1 VRTTRREI
9 LRWSALSGAALIL
22 ALPRDNGGSAEVL
35 PAPPSPFAPNPWIRI
50 GSDGAVAL
58 VVARAEMGQGVR
70 TSLAMLLAE
79 ELEVDLSTVKV
90 LQASPGPD
98 YRRMRTGGSASVQG
112 GFTPLRKAGAAAR
125 EMLIGAAAEGWGVAP
140 FACRAQDGHVLHPA
154 SGRRKAYGEL
164 VGSAAKRDVPKEPRL
179 KDPKE
184 FRILGRSHAKVDG
197 PDIVS
202 GRAVYGL
209 DVRVPGMLVAALAR
223 PPVPGGRPL
232 HVDTA
237 GVRSLPGVR
246 QVVSVPSGIAVLADD
261 TWTALKGR
269 DALEIKWDDGPN
281 GHVDSAA
288 HWRRLEEAS
297 DRTGYRGRHEGDAA
311 AALATSA
318 RTLSAIYRFP
328 FQAHLPV
335 EPMNAI
341 AHVSD
346 GGCEIWVGTQ
356 AANQAQELAA
366 RKLGLPLDKVKVHM
380 ALLGG
385 GFGRRLAIDYVGEAV
400 DVSKAVRRPVQVVWN
415 HADDAR
421 HGHVQPASVHRL
433 AAGLDAS
440 GRLVAWTH
448 RVAGSFLTILEPVDL
463 TSPTL
468 AADNAW
474 GSSDYPYAIPNAEV
488 EFVPVETPL
497 PTGPWRAVFYPPCI
511 FARESFLDEAAHA
524 GGRDPLAYRLE
535 LLAPR
540 DVFKVFDYTIDRGR
554 QARVLELA
562 AEKAGWGRPLPGRPG
577 RRTGRGLACNVYDS
591 DTYIAQIA
599 EVSVGGDGDVR
610 VHRVVTALDA
620 GFIVNPL
627 GVEGQVEGGV
637 IWGLSA
643 TLHGEIT
650 LRNGRVLQ
658 SGYSDFPVLGIEETP
673 ALETYLVPS
682 TAKAAGVCEP
692 PVPCVA
698 PAVAN
703 AVFAAT
709 GRRVRRLPIRS
720 ADLA

>member
-237 GVRSLPGVR
+237 GGRSLPGVR

-311 AALATSA
+311 AALATST

-366 RKLGLPLDKVKVHM
+366 KKLGLPLDKVKVHM

-400 DVSKAVRRPVQVVWN
+400 DVSKAIRRPVQVVWN

-497 PTGPWRAVFYPPCI
+497 P
-511 FARESFLDEAAHA
+511 D
-524 GGRDPLAYRLE
+524 
-535 LLAPR
+535 
-540 DVFKVFDYTIDRGR
+540 
-554 QARVLELA
+554 
-562 AEKAGWGRPLPGRPG
+562 RPG